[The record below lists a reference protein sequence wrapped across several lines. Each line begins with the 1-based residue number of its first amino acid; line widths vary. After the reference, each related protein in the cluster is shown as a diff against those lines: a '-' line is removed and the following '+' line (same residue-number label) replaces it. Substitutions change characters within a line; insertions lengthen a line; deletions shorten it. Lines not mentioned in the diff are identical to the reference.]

1 VPSSSKR
8 RTPGWR
14 RIGFIGGLTG
24 LAALV
29 AGSRPFA
36 RATPGLSFRI
46 SSSTR
51 LSMGENAGGTGQDNE
66 IMRGRGVAI
75 GNRMRIELLAMSP
88 LPDGVT
94 LNDFI
99 FALDSGR
106 VVVLHSNNQ
115 TVTPANDLFGGPAIV
130 ALARGGGGGRG
141 FGDGGPGG
149 GGGGGRAAG
158 GRGDRG
164 GGGGGGIGGGRA
176 GRGGRGPGR
185 GFGRG
190 ILGQIQLRDVN
201 FTIEK
206 LGAGEQ
212 IDGRDTKHY
221 RVTSDYKIAWSDQ
234 VIDAHAV
241 TEIWSAALSVPIA
254 NPFEPLP
261 VYEPEPDGP
270 MIEYAAKLTRIRS
283 QVEGVPIKVVTTTTL
298 KGLQNVPGLRGR
310 GGAGG
315 GGGEATGGTEA
326 DDPRGVMTVVQT
338 TAITGIKET
347 DVDEKL
353 FVLP

>member
-1 VPSSSKR
+1 MSQSRKHRS
-8 RTPGWR
+8 GAWR
-14 RIGFIGGLTG
+14 RVGGIGGAIGIIAL
-24 LAALV
+24 LAAGKPTTGTV
-29 AGSRPFA
+29 
-36 RATPGLSFRI
+36 PGLSFRI

-51 LSMGENAGGTGQDNE
+51 LSRGEGGSGNQDNE
-66 IMRGRGVAI
+66 IMRGRGIAA

-106 VVVLHSNNQ
+106 VVVLHTNNQ

-130 ALARGGGGGRG
+130 ALARTGGGGRG
-141 FGDGGPGG
+141 FGGGEAGGGGGGGDRG
-149 GGGGGRAAG
+149 GGGGGRAFG

-164 GGGGGGIGGGRA
+164 GGGGPGRAGRA
-176 GRGGRGPGR
+176 GRGRG

-190 ILGQIQLRDVN
+190 LLSQIQLRDVN

-206 LGAGEQ
+206 LGAGEA
-212 IDGRDTKHY
+212 IEGRETKHY
-221 RVTSDYKIAWSDQ
+221 RITADYKVAWSDQ
-234 VIDAHAV
+234 VLDAHAV
-241 TEIWSAALSVPIA
+241 TEIWSTVLPVALA

-270 MIEYAAKLTRIRS
+270 MIEYAAKLARIRS
-283 QVEGVPIKVVTTTTL
+283 QVEGVPIKVVTTTTIT
-298 KGLQNVPGLRGR
+298 GLQNVAGLRGAAP
-310 GGAGG
+310 GAS
-315 GGGEATGGTEA
+315 A
-326 DDPRGVMTVVQT
+326 DSVPQPGVVKIVQQ
-338 TAITGIKET
+338 TAITGIKDG

-353 FVLP
+353 LTLPNG